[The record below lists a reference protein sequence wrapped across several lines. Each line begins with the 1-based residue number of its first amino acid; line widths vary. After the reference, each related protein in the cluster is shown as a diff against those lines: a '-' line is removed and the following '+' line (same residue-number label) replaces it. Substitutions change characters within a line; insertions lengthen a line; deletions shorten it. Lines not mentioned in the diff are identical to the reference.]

1 MGAISGDCLPQ
12 LPRRPGHHAV
22 ARLSKVVVVGR
33 RLRRREHERA
43 VVVHVVEVVADPSA
57 DVGRPERLVGFGPL
71 GDDCE
76 GLTVGV
82 LAEDVEDLA
91 LVLEV
96 GIEAGPRDAARFGDR
111 VDRRARIAAFQ
122 KETTTGVQD
131 RRAGALT
138 AGGVQLPFGGRSR
151 GHRHAATLYDSI
163 VNCNHR
169 SSNASYRTAS
179 ARLDTTVKFSQALKR
194 PYVESREA

>member
-1 MGAISGDCLPQ
+1 M
-12 LPRRPGHHAV
+12 
-22 ARLSKVVVVGR
+22 
-33 RLRRREHERA
+33 
-43 VVVHVVEVVADPSA
+43 VVHIVEVVADPSA
-57 DVGRPERLVGFGPL
+57 DVGRPERFAGFGPL
-71 GDDCE
+71 GDHGE
-76 GLTVGV
+76 GLAVGV

-122 KETTTGVQD
+122 KETTAGIQD

-151 GHRHAATLYDSI
+151 GHRHAATLYDSS
-163 VNCNHR
+163 VNCNYC
-169 SSNASYRTAS
+169 SSHIIYRAM
-179 ARLDTTVKFSQALKR
+179 
-194 PYVESREA
+194 